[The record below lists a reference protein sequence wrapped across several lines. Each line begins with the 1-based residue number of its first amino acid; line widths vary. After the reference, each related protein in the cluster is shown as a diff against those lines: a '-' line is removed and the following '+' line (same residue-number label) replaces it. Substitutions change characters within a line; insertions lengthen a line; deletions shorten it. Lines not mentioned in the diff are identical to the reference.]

1 MGMDKP
7 PMGMD
12 KPLGMPDK
20 PPGMDKPPMGMDKPQ
35 GILDKPKNDDI
46 MIKDELIPNCT
57 AIAQDIM
64 DGKINEKNFIYLSP
78 KCDTQIMNALK
89 SSR

>member
-1 MGMDKP
+1 MDKP
-7 PMGMD
+7 MGMAQ
-12 KPLGMPDK
+12 GI
-20 PPGMDKPPMGMDKPQ
+20 GDKPQ
-35 GILDKPKNDDI
+35 GIGDKPKNDDI

-78 KCDTQIMNALK
+78 KCDAQIMNALK

>member
-1 MGMDKP
+1 MPDKP
-7 PMGMD
+7 M
-12 KPLGMPDK
+12 GMPDK
-20 PPGMDKPPMGMDKPQ
+20 PMGMPDKPMGM
-35 GILDKPKNDDI
+35 DKPKNDDI

>member
-1 MGMDKP
+1 
-7 PMGMD
+7 
-12 KPLGMPDK
+12 MPDK
-20 PPGMDKPPMGMDKPQ
+20 PPGMAQDIGKPLGMDKPMDKPL
-35 GILDKPKNDDI
+35 GNPDKPKNDNI

>member
-1 MGMDKP
+1 M
-7 PMGMD
+7 
-12 KPLGMPDK
+12 GMPDK
-20 PPGMDKPPMGMDKPQ
+20 PMGMPDKPMDMDKPMDIDKPQ